1 MRWFI
6 GLVLMGN
13 CAVTVAGGPGPATA
27 LSIPE
32 PAFRD
37 PQVVVATSMPP
48 QFEIVLVRDMPTP
61 GWSFSVDAVDVD
73 EKSWRI
79 TAKITEVGPTGANVQ
94 VITPTKCRVP
104 LGKLA
109 TGVYSLELWLRQG
122 NAGPYRLA
130 HALVVR
136 AR

>member
-1 MRWFI
+1 MRWSI
-6 GLVLMGN
+6 GFVLMSAY
-13 CAVTVAGGPGPATA
+13 AVTVAGGPGPATV

-48 QFEIVLVRDMPTP
+48 QFEIVFVRDMPTP
-61 GWSFSVDAVDVD
+61 GWRFSVDTVDVD
-73 EKSWRI
+73 EESWRI
-79 TAKITEVGPTGANVQ
+79 TAKITEVGPTGVNVQ
-94 VITPTKCRVP
+94 MIAPTKCRVP

-122 NAGPYRLA
+122 NTGPYRLA